1 MKRLALLFGILIL
14 APELCAQFN
23 PNSTGIGL
31 GLPQFGTLESG
42 PADTVNLQNLNEF
55 ISIPIASNPGRG
67 LSLNFA
73 VTYNSNFWMDWGAK
87 WAPVSSPILKWGWN
101 MTQVIGQAVYFTE
114 SIRRCAVGTTW
125 YDSTNYLGFAYVEP
139 NGTSHGF
146 PINYMYIPPQCP
158 GSGYSVKSLLQASP
172 FE

>member
-14 APELCAQFN
+14 APQLCAQIN
-23 PNSTGIGL
+23 PILTGSGL

-42 PADTVNLQNLNEF
+42 PADTVNLHNLNEF

-73 VTYNSNFWMDWGAK
+73 VTYNSNFWVDWGAK
-87 WAPVSSPILKWGWN
+87 WAPVSSPTLTWGWN
-101 MTQVIGQAVYFTE
+101 TTQAIGQAVYFTN

-125 YDSTNYLGFAYVEP
+125 YDSRTTWRLITLSPTEQAMDSNKLHVYSSAV
-139 NGTSHGF
+139 
-146 PINYMYIPPQCP
+146 P
-158 GSGYSVKSLLQASP
+158 GERLLRNAGRYCK
-172 FE
+172 